1 MATTFT
7 IGALG
12 KAAGVNLETVRY
24 YERIGLLPAPPRSD
38 GGYRRYDGTAV
49 QRLRFIRRGRE
60 LGFGIDEIRTLL
72 QLADHPQQPCD
83 AADRL
88 AQRHL
93 AEVEAKIA
101 DLQAMRDVLARLA
114 DCHSRSAEHC
124 RLLETLEQR
133 DCCVHRD

>member
-1 MATTFT
+1 MAETFT
-7 IGALG
+7 IGTLG

-24 YERIGLLPAPPRSD
+24 YERIGLLPPAPRSE
-38 GGYRRYDGTAV
+38 GGYRRYDGVAV
-49 QRLRFIRRGRE
+49 KRLRFIRRGRE

-83 AADRL
+83 AADHL
-88 AQRHL
+88 AQQHL

-101 DLQAMRDVLARLA
+101 DLLAMRDVLARLVG
-114 DCHSRSAEHC
+114 CHSTSAEHC

-133 DCCVHRD
+133 DCCVGRD